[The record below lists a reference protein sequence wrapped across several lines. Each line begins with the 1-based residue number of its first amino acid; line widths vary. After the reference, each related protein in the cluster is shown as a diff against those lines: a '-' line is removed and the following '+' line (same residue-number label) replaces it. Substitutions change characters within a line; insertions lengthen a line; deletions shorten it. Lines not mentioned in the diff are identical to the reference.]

1 MQGDALVDGSATDSA
16 WLNERSC
23 QFGDGLFETIAV
35 VDGKPCLWDAHM
47 ARLSEGCRRL
57 RLPLPDF
64 VRLCEECCELC
75 AGRSRAVLKLVWSA
89 GSSERGYRRPSEVV
103 PRRILRIS
111 AWPEGAQ
118 GRPWVMRVCTH
129 RLSENPVLAQ
139 IKHLNRLDQVI
150 AANEWQALEID
161 EGLML
166 GQDGRVVCGT
176 KSNLFIQRSGRLR
189 TPALDTAGIAGVV
202 RAIVLDVGTRTDRSV
217 EVGRISLDEVH
228 AADAVFLTNSLIGVV
243 RVGRLE
249 QTAYDMQLEEHPAMV
264 GARHL
269 CHLAEPAS
277 PPL

>member
-1 MQGDALVDGSATDSA
+1 MQGDALVDGYATNPA

-23 QFGDGLFETIAV
+23 QFGDGLFETIAI
-35 VDGKPCLWDAHM
+35 VDGEPCLWDAHM

-64 VRLCEECCELC
+64 VRLREECRKLC
-75 AGRSRAVLKLVWSA
+75 AGRSRGVLKLVWSA
-89 GSSERGYRRPSEVV
+89 GSSERGYRRPAELV
-103 PRRILRIS
+103 PRRILQIS
-111 AWPEGAQ
+111 AWPEGHQ
-118 GRPWVMRVCTH
+118 RRPWVLRVCAH

-150 AANEWQALEID
+150 AGNEWQASEVD

-176 KSNLFIQRSGRLR
+176 KSNLFIQKASRLR
-189 TPALDTAGIAGVV
+189 TSDVDTAGIAGVV
-202 RAIVLDVGTRTDRSV
+202 RAIVLDAAAHGDRPV

-249 QTAYDMQLEEHPAMV
+249 QTAYDMQVEEHPAMV
-264 GARHL
+264 GARRL

-277 PPL
+277 PSR